1 MDKEFNGRILKI
13 FSKMEN
19 FLMPSIIKIFPL
31 FLSTFLGAAIFI
43 SLVLSGQRWAANYNF
58 MLTCLLLPSISFIIT
73 KAISGNIALSL
84 GMVGALSIV
93 RFRHPVKSPFE
104 LSIFFM
110 LVTLGITINTSKL
123 GSVSLTLLFV
133 LIMAVHKFFNNNPLN
148 ISLVPTG
155 FSSLANDE
163 IYILEV
169 LSTSAIVEA
178 NAYKELIMSDSNLEK
193 SQFHY
198 KFSFNNL
205 ADLDILSKSFEKN
218 KSVLKVQI
226 NKLT

>member
-1 MDKEFNGRILKI
+1 MLE
-13 FSKMEN
+13 S
-19 FLMPSIIKIFPL
+19 FLLQGKTLITHL
-31 FLSTFLGAAIFI
+31 FLSTFLGAAVFY
-43 SLVLSGQRWAANYNF
+43 SLILSKQRWAANYNF
-58 MLTCLLLPSISFIIT
+58 MLTCLLLPSISFVIT

-104 LSIFFM
+104 LTIFFM

-133 LIMAVHKFFNNNPLN
+133 LIMILHKFFNNNPLN

-155 FSSLANDE
+155 FSSLANEE

-205 ADLDILSKSFEKN
+205 AELDILSKSFEKN

>member
-1 MDKEFNGRILKI
+1 MIQSLIPPLDEVLRLF
-13 FSKMEN
+13 FS
-19 FLMPSIIKIFPL
+19 
-31 FLSTFLGAAIFI
+31 LSLGIFI
-43 SLVLSGQRWAANYNF
+43 ALSLIISGQRWARNF
-58 MLTCLLLPSISFIIT
+58 NNVLTFVLLPMISFAIT
-73 KAISGNIALSL
+73 SMISSNIALSL